1 VSIAR
6 ASLPNEACGL
16 LAGRLESDGLVVVS
30 AVIPVENSLRSPTA
44 FALDGDGMIRA
55 EEAIDATTNN
65 LIGVMHSHP
74 SSEAIPSARDL
85 EDAAN
90 YDPRAHLIHMIVSM
104 QGFSPTVRAYRY
116 DGGEAGRSE
125 FHVVSDE
132 RP

>member
-16 LAGRLESDGLVVVS
+16 LAGRLESSGLVVVS

-55 EEAIDATTNN
+55 EEAIDATSDK

-74 SSEAIPSARDL
+74 SSEAVASARDL
-85 EDAAN
+85 ADATT
-90 YDPRAHLIHMIVSM
+90 YDPGAHLIHVIVSM
-104 QGFSPTVRAYRY
+104 QGFSPTLRAYRY
-116 DGGEAGRSE
+116 DEGDGLPSE

-132 RP
+132 CP